1 MPTTFTFKSPEEL
14 TSREVYHQLYH
25 SLRRVGGRSPE
36 LRILWGTED
45 LLSRSFELVSG
56 EEADLRKAVADV
68 DLRGCEVVCPAE
80 EQPVVIVEEAPAAA
94 EEAVAETVEAAVETA
109 PAPAS
114 RRGRRA
120 K

>member
-1 MPTTFTFKSPEEL
+1 MSTSFTFKSPDEL

-36 LRILWGTED
+36 LRVLWGTED

-56 EEADLRKAVADV
+56 EEADLRKAVADI
-68 DLRGCEVVCPAE
+68 DLRGCAVVCPAE
-80 EQPVVIVEEAPAAA
+80 EQPVVVVEEAPVVAEEEAVVEAAA
-94 EEAVAETVEAAVETA
+94 EETAA
-109 PAPAS
+109 PAP